1 MSECERIREL
11 APELALGIA
20 DGEQRAEALE
30 HLANCADC
38 RAHLESLARVA
49 DELLLLAP
57 PLEPPLGF
65 EDRVAARIAPAP
77 VAAPPRRRWRPAL
90 ALGAAVCLAAVAAGG
105 VWMATSSDREL
116 ASSYRSALDRVDG
129 NYFAT
134 GALEAPSGQEVGDV
148 YAYDGDHSWVY
159 VIASPPDTYP
169 NGGTKLAPGRYS
181 IELVGDGAKPVKLRP
196 MEIRASGE
204 GAGGGELPDGLDEL
218 HELRLLDSH
227 GREVAEAT
235 ISSTESAS

>member
-1 MSECERIREL
+1 MMEADCARIREL

-30 HLANCADC
+30 HLAGCAEC

-65 EDRVAARIAPAP
+65 EDRVASRLSAAPAAAAPAP
-77 VAAPPRRRWRPAL
+77 RRRGRRFALAFGALACVAA
-90 ALGAAVCLAAVAAGG
+90 LAAGA
-105 VWMATSSDREL
+105 VWTATSSDREL
-116 ASSYRSALDRVDG
+116 ASSYRASLERVDG

-134 GALEAPSGQEVGDV
+134 GALEAPGGEEVGDV

-159 VIASPPDTYP
+159 VIAAPPEAYP
-169 NGGTKLAPGRYS
+169 DGGAKLAAGRYRM
-181 IELVGDGAKPVKLRP
+181 ELVGDGARTVKLGP
-196 MEIRASGE
+196 MEIDASGE
-204 GAGGGELPDGLDEL
+204 GVSGGELPEGLEGLD
-218 HELRLLDSH
+218 ELRLLDPRGH
-227 GREVAEAT
+227 EAAVAT
-235 ISSTESAS
+235 IEH

>member
-1 MSECERIREL
+1 MTEADCTHVREL

-30 HLANCADC
+30 HLAGCADC

-65 EDRVAARIAPAP
+65 EDRVATRIAAPAA
-77 VAAPPRRRWRPAL
+77 AAPPRRRRRFAL
-90 ALGAAVCLAAVAAGG
+90 AFAAAACVAALAAGA
-105 VWMATSSDREL
+105 VWTATSSDREL
-116 ASSYRSALDRVDG
+116 ASDYRAALERVDG

-134 GALEAPSGQEVGDV
+134 GTLEAAGGEEVGDV

-159 VIASPPDTYP
+159 VIAAPPEAYP
-169 NGGTKLAPGRYS
+169 DGGVKLAPGRYAM
-181 IELVGDGAKPVKLRP
+181 ELVGDGARQVKLRP
-196 MEIRASGE
+196 MEIDASGE
-204 GAGGGELPDGLDEL
+204 GVAGGELPDGLDGL
-218 HELRLLDSH
+218 NELRLLDSR
-227 GREVAEAT
+227 GREVAGAT
-235 ISSTESAS
+235 IEH

>member
-1 MSECERIREL
+1 MTDADCARIREL
-11 APELALGIA
+11 APELALRIA

-30 HLANCADC
+30 HLAGCADC

-65 EDRVAARIAPAP
+65 EDRVAARISAAPA
-77 VAAPPRRRWRPAL
+77 AAPPPPRRRRFAL
-90 ALGAAVCLAAVAAGG
+90 AFAAAACVGALAAGA
-105 VWMATSSDREL
+105 VWLATSSDREL
-116 ASSYRSALDRVDG
+116 ASSYRAALDRVDG

-134 GALEAPSGQEVGDV
+134 GALEAPGGQEVGDV

-159 VIASPPDTYP
+159 VIAAPPEASPD
-169 NGGTKLAPGRYS
+169 GSGKLAPGRYRM
-181 IELVGDGAKPVKLRP
+181 ELVGDGARP
-196 MEIRASGE
+196 AKVGSMEIDASGE
-204 GAGGGELPDGLDEL
+204 GVSGGELPNGLEGLD
-218 HELRLLDSH
+218 ELRLLDAQ

-235 ISSTESAS
+235 IEH